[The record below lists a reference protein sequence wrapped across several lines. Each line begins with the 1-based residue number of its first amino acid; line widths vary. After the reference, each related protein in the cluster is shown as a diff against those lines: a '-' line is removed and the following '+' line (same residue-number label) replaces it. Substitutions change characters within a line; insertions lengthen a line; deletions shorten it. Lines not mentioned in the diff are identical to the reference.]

1 MKKKVTL
8 YQSKPGYDLVSSVYD
23 TKENYLNSFEKRKLI
38 PLLGEIN
45 NKKILDVGA
54 GTGRISIQL
63 AKHGGHVTSVD
74 ISSEMLNVLKN
85 KAKHLSIETLVGD
98 AESLPC
104 TDSSFDIVVAAFLI
118 VHLKNPK
125 HFFNEVYRVLKDGG
139 IFLVTNINQKN
150 PPMIETPKGGVIIKS
165 FYHRPDHIRTNLE
178 DQAFAIEHEDMILE
192 NNVWINQIILARK

>member
-1 MKKKVTL
+1 MTMKKKVTL

-98 AESLPC
+98 G
-104 TDSSFDIVVAAFLI
+104 
-118 VHLKNPK
+118 N
-125 HFFNEVYRVLKDGG
+125 R
-139 IFLVTNINQKN
+139 
-150 PPMIETPKGGVIIKS
+150 
-165 FYHRPDHIRTNLE
+165 
-178 DQAFAIEHEDMILE
+178 
-192 NNVWINQIILARK
+192 